1 MERGMLEEHLA
12 MAERHVAEGQQRV
25 EGQRRLVAEMERDG
39 HDIVEGRR
47 MLAAFEETQ
56 RLAIEDRDRIAQELA
71 NLT

>member
-1 MERGMLEEHLA
+1 MLEEHLA